1 MSHLQYHITPAI
13 PHYTC
18 NTTPHLQYHI
28 PPAIPHHTC
37 NTTLHLQY
45 HIPACNTTSHLQYHI
60 TPAIPHHT
68 SNTTLHLQYHITPAI
83 PHHTCNTT
91 PHLQYHTTPAIPHPS
106 LQYHIPA
113 CNTTSHLQYH
123 TIPAIP
129 HPSLQYHIPP
139 AIPHHTCNTTP
150 HLQYHTTPAIPHP
163 NLHVR
168 KAGGSNI
175 CVFLDLAKAFDSVP
189 HDRVITSLSTAD
201 VTGKLLQW
209 FRSYLENRLQFV
221 AIQGGTSS
229 PAAVSS
235 GVPQGSILGPLL
247 FILVF
252 DGIFRL
258 GLSASTNL
266 TGFADDV
273 TYSKATFC
281 DSDIAEVV
289 PDLEKIN
296 SWLDGRFL
304 SLNLDKVK
312 AMVITRKKNR
322 PAPNIS
328 LQGHCIEQ
336 VSSFK
341 LLGVT
346 VSDDLSWRDH
356 ILSVCARSKKLLRF
370 IYRAFGVASKSCL
383 NQLYKSLVLPVLDY
397 SSAVW
402 DPPHKIHQEVLE
414 GVQSFTAK
422 IVSHRWNVDSD
433 QLKLSLLWP
442 SLSTRRLVQKLC
454 VCHSIVSGSSLIPA
468 NTFTTQSNR
477 VRCLRDSNV
486 LFKPYVRT
494 LHHRSSFFI
503 DTKS

>member
-1 MSHLQYHITPAI
+1 MNPATGPDEVSTTLLKCCAPAIVDHLANIFNTSLKSGTVPDEWKVSRITPIFKKGNASLVSNYRPI
-13 PHYTC
+13 SLFSLVGKLLERVVHSALLDHIIKESIISDSQFGFRPNSSTQEALLSMTRFWH
-18 NTTPHLQYHI
+18 NTME
-28 PPAIPHHTC
+28 
-37 NTTLHLQY
+37 
-45 HIPACNTTSHLQYHI
+45 
-60 TPAIPHHT
+60 
-68 SNTTLHLQYHITPAI
+68 
-83 PHHTCNTT
+83 
-91 PHLQYHTTPAIPHPS
+91 
-106 LQYHIPA
+106 
-113 CNTTSHLQYH
+113 
-123 TIPAIP
+123 
-129 HPSLQYHIPP
+129 
-139 AIPHHTCNTTP
+139 
-150 HLQYHTTPAIPHP
+150 
-163 NLHVR
+163 
-168 KAGGSNI
+168 AGGSNI

-189 HDRVITSLSTAD
+189 HDRVITSLSTAG

-209 FRSYLENRLQFV
+209 FRSYLENRQQFV

-296 SWLDGRFL
+296 SWLGRKFL

-356 ILSVCARSKKLLRF
+356 ILSVCARSKKLLGF

-402 DPPHKIHQEVLE
+402 DPPHKIHQEALE
-414 GVQSFTAK
+414 GVQSFAAK

-442 SLSTRRLVQKLC
+442 SHSTRRLVQKLC

-503 DTKS
+503 DAITKWNSVPVNIRSLTSHTAFKMHLKILYN

>member
-1 MSHLQYHITPAI
+1 MTAFALRVKAPRDFWKIYHSITKTSSQIPSEMSLGSQHSTNPSDIAELF
-13 PHYTC
+13 
-18 NTTPHLQYHI
+18 NTFFVSCFTQ
-28 PPAIPHHTC
+28 
-37 NTTLHLQY
+37 Q
-45 HIPACNTTSHLQYHI
+45 TSVKDATI
-60 TPAIPHHT
+60 
-68 SNTTLHLQYHITPAI
+68 SNCIEASK
-83 PHHTCNTT
+83 
-91 PHLQYHTTPAIPHPS
+91 S
-106 LQYHIPA
+106 LEEALLSMTRFWHSTMEA
-113 CNTTSHLQYH
+113 N
-123 TIPAIP
+123 
-129 HPSLQYHIPP
+129 
-139 AIPHHTCNTTP
+139 
-150 HLQYHTTPAIPHP
+150 
-163 NLHVR
+163 
-168 KAGGSNI
+168 GSNI

-189 HDRVITSLSTAD
+189 HDRVITSLSTAG

-209 FRSYLENRLQFV
+209 FRSYLENRQQFV

-252 DGIFRL
+252 DRIFRL

-296 SWLDGRFL
+296 SWLGRKFL

-356 ILSVCARSKKLLRF
+356 ILSVCARSKKLLGF
-370 IYRAFGVASKSCL
+370 IYRGFGVASRSCL
-383 NQLYKSLVLPVLDY
+383 NQLYKSLVMPVLDY

-402 DPPHKIHQEVLE
+402 DPPHKIHQEALE
-414 GVQSFTAK
+414 GVQSFAAR

-494 LHHRSSFFI
+494 LHHRSSFFV
-503 DTKS
+503 DTISKWNSVPVNIRSLTSHTAFKMHLKKLYN